1 MPRQRRDPENPLVQ
15 KNFMAPAK
23 LLARLQVYADKIKE
37 SESEVIRRAVEE
49 HLVKNDGQAQSSA
62 APR

>member
-1 MPRQRRDPENPLVQ
+1 
-15 KNFMAPAK
+15 MAPAK